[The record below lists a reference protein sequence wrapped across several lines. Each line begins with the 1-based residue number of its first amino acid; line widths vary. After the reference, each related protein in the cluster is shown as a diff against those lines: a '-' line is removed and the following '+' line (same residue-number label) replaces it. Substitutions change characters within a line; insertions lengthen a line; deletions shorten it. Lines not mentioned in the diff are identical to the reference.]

1 MKIDKLIKIVLKIV
15 ECIKKV
21 VTKAPSNL
29 KIYLVFKTIFK
40 TSTQQIA
47 RYRIVALIPIGRLCM
62 SAVDSEFPNCVPL
75 NKDFPGTNI

>member
-15 ECIKKV
+15 ECNKKV

-40 TSTQQIA
+40 TTQQIA

-62 SAVDSEFPNCVPL
+62 SAVDLEFPNCVPL
-75 NKDFPGTNI
+75 NIDFPGTNL